1 MNVSELNAR
10 QKELNKIMRD
20 NAITM
25 DTMRKGARIKFHDDL
40 ETVDAYLDTSLT
52 YQRAR
57 ADYIEA
63 RVEYNNNLFREQ
75 RRKVNEDFDR
85 LWAEF
90 QHFTVDHKRYQ
101 LATKEL
107 EAEISRLKYQRGKVF
122 G

>member
-1 MNVSELNAR
+1 MTEIINEQQKQLN
-10 QKELNKIMRD
+10 E
-20 NAITM
+20 
-25 DTMRKGARIKFHDDL
+25 TMRRCAVAMDKIRNFAKKQRPEDWEAFLFDNC
-40 ETVDAYLDTSLT
+40 A
-52 YQRAR
+52 YQRLR
-57 ADYIEA
+57 ADYSEA
-63 RVEYNNNLFREQ
+63 RVQYNNNLFRIQ
-75 RRKVNEDFDR
+75 RQKVNEDFDR